1 MRIFGYSL
9 IVLACSYFVLRKCL
23 QNCVFPEIP
32 GLLLDL
38 SVQNLIV
45 LVLLPIF
52 LCPVLCRKMRN
63 LIILMLIKNR
73 ALWVLLG
80 FRFLSLCSNNKLALL
95 LSLFDW
101 TRDIYIL
108 ESGISLR
115 KFCLFSVWMK
125 PKQPIQRLKLTI
137 FDFQRLKPTI
147 LLWVI

>member
-73 ALWVLLG
+73 AL
-80 FRFLSLCSNNKLALL
+80 
-95 LSLFDW
+95 
-101 TRDIYIL
+101 
-108 ESGISLR
+108 
-115 KFCLFSVWMK
+115 
-125 PKQPIQRLKLTI
+125 
-137 FDFQRLKPTI
+137 
-147 LLWVI
+147 